1 MIYTNWHPRNVHRT
15 LTEGCLAMVD
25 DESLSWLSMPCE
37 GRPDGSMKLQPLCET
52 DPLWGRILIK
62 LYVINVMNPISV

>member
-52 DPLWGRILIK
+52 DPL
-62 LYVINVMNPISV
+62 